1 MTGASPNVRR
11 LLVWALAMA
20 AYLVAGLVAMSHVL
34 PEPSRLLAG
43 LDESSPSHDIF
54 QTDQK
59 MVMATVIGNARRLV
73 ERPGVLRHEGQCYP
87 LPMSYALGEH
97 MFGEG
102 LMAAPAWV
110 ATRDPVLSYNVMLLL
125 RLWIPAIAMFAFVLH
140 VARDP
145 WAAFIAGLLY
155 GVHHLRLIDPVHPF
169 VYGDLWVPFA
179 LLFVHRLFEG
189 AGWLVAV
196 GLGVAVS
203 LTILESLYPVLAAL
217 IVLAVYTL
225 VLALRFPS
233 RLPRVVPRVAF
244 GLAISGVVAWF
255 VYAPYLELK
264 DTWGVLQGVSPMFA
278 YPTDFLL
285 GGPSFPGA
293 LLSVLAFVGMADR
306 FRGARDTAAGDP
318 RVGLL
323 LAGFASLWCAAYYV
337 PLPFTDIRFPSP
349 LRMLVGLVPGLDSA
363 RSLHLVRIGVVLS
376 FSALAGYGVLVLI
389 ERLRGGGRL
398 AVVAGLSAVALVETL
413 HPAVDSVVYGE
424 RPGLQVYRG
433 GLVGPYRDFVEVIE
447 PPVLDVPMDIPS
459 LGAQAHFLEW
469 ATYHGGATA
478 ACYNSFPSP
487 VQRAVAEIAERLPD
501 VRAARALAAVGFSS
515 VVLHE
520 ELVPRMVRK
529 EVAARF
535 GAASQPGFE
544 EVDRAGMH
552 AVFSLAPEPVVESSF
567 GGLAAV
573 QEIHSAV
580 TEVRG
585 ESATV
590 PFTFMAKNEATYRHP
605 DPIAP
610 SDLVSIWTDTAG
622 GEVHRTP
629 FRGLLPLGIAAGD
642 HSTRM
647 LSIPIEVDRGLYT
660 VRIARSEA
668 PDRILATA
676 RVRVE

>member
-1 MTGASPNVRR
+1 MTGASPKVRR

-20 AYLVAGLVAMSHVL
+20 AYVVAGLVAMSHLL
-34 PEPSRLLAG
+34 PEPSRLLTG
-43 LDESSPSHDIF
+43 LDESSPSHALF
-54 QTDQK
+54 RTDQK

-73 ERPGVLRHEGQCYP
+73 ERPSVLRHEGQCHP

-102 LMAAPAWV
+102 LMATPAWV
-110 ATRDPVLSYNVMLLL
+110 VTHDPVLSYNSMLLL
-125 RLWIPAIAMFAFVLH
+125 RLWIPAVAMFAFVLH

-145 WAAFIAGLLY
+145 WAAFVAGLLY

-169 VYGDLWVPFA
+169 VYGDMWVPFA

-196 GLGVAVS
+196 GLGLAVS

-225 VLALRFPS
+225 YLAVRFPA
-233 RLPRVVPRVAF
+233 RLPRVVPRIAL

-255 VYAPYLELK
+255 VYAPYLQLK
-264 DTWGVLQGVSPMFA
+264 DAWGVLQGITPMFA

-293 LLSVLAFVGMADR
+293 LLSVLAFVGIADR
-306 FRGARDTAAGDP
+306 FRGSRETPAGDP
-318 RVGLL
+318 RVGLF
-323 LAGFASLWCAAYYV
+323 LAGFVCLWCAAYYL
-337 PLPFTDIRFPSP
+337 PLPFTDVRFPSP

-376 FSALAGYGVLVLI
+376 LSALAGYGVLALI
-389 ERLRGGGRL
+389 ERLRGSGRFAL
-398 AVVAGLSAVALVETL
+398 VAGLSVAAMVETL
-413 HPAVDSVVYGE
+413 HPALESFVYGE
-424 RPGLQVYRG
+424 RPGLEVYRG
-433 GLVGPYRDFVEVIE
+433 GLVGPYRDFVSAIE
-447 PPVLDVPMDIPS
+447 PPVLDVPMELPS

-478 ACYNSFPSP
+478 ACYNSFTSP

-501 VRAARALAAVGFSS
+501 IRAARALAAVGFSS

-520 ELVPRMVRK
+520 ELVPRLVRK
-529 EVAARF
+529 GVAARF
-535 GAASQPGFE
+535 EAASQPGFE
-544 EVDRAGMH
+544 EVDRAGRH
-552 AVFSLAPEPVVESSF
+552 VVFSLAPEPVVDASF
-567 GGLAAV
+567 GGLATV
-573 QEIHSAV
+573 REIPSAV
-580 TEVRG
+580 TDVSG
-585 ESATV
+585 ESAPV
-590 PFTFMAKNEATYRHP
+590 PFTFLATEQATYRHP
-605 DPIAP
+605 DPVVP
-610 SDLVSIWTDTAG
+610 SDLVLMWTDATG
-622 GEVHRTP
+622 GSVHRTP

-642 HSTRM
+642 RSTRV
-647 LSIPIEVDRGLYT
+647 LSIPIEVDPGLYT
-660 VRIARSEA
+660 VRLARSEA
-668 PDRILATA
+668 PDRFLAAA